1 MIILDTNVIFEL
13 MRPKPDRRVEDW
25 SKAQPQ
31 SALFTTVICQA
42 EVLYGV
48 EVAPES
54 KRRQQLREAAQ
65 LLFSRVMAGRV
76 LAFDIAAA
84 EEFDRI
90 AAYRR
95 RMGRPISHPDA
106 QIAAIA
112 RREDATLAT
121 RNVRDFE
128 SCGIR
133 LINPWT
139 GSSGSRERNRRWD
152 KLSP

>member
-1 MIILDTNVIFEL
+1 MIILDTNVISEL
-13 MRPKPDRRVEDW
+13 MRPKPDRRVEEW

-31 SALFTTVICQA
+31 SALFTTVISQA
-42 EVLYGV
+42 EVFYGV
-48 EVAPES
+48 EVRPES

-76 LAFDIAAA
+76 LAFDVAAA
-84 EEFDRI
+84 EEFSRV
-90 AAYRR
+90 AAHRR
-95 RMGRPISHPDA
+95 KMGRPISHPDA

-121 RNVRDFE
+121 RDVHDFE

-133 LINPWT
+133 LINPWA
-139 GSSGSRERNRRWD
+139 GSSGNRERNRT
-152 KLSP
+152 LG

>member
-1 MIILDTNVIFEL
+1 MIILDTNVISEL

-31 SALFTTVICQA
+31 SALFTTVISQA

-54 KRRQQLREAAQ
+54 KRRGQLREAAQ

-84 EEFDRI
+84 EEFSRI
-90 AAYRR
+90 TARR
-95 RMGRPISHPDA
+95 RKMGRPISHPDA

-121 RNVRDFE
+121 RDVHDFE

-133 LINPWT
+133 LINPWA
-139 GSSGSRERNRRWD
+139 GSSGSRERNAT
-152 KLSP
+152 LG

>member
-1 MIILDTNVIFEL
+1 MIILDTNVISEL

-54 KRRQQLREAAQ
+54 KCRQQLREAAQ

-84 EEFDRI
+84 EEFYRI
-90 AAYRR
+90 AAHRR
-95 RMGRPISHPDA
+95 KMGRPISHPDA

-139 GSSGSRERNRRWD
+139 GSSGSRERD
-152 KLSP
+152 ATLG